1 MLTQISASSEKY
13 RIPPVSY
20 AVLAGAWALAL
31 CTPEKAYSQTQ
42 GAVENAVRQAESLR
56 QQADQRQKALSAAAS
71 ADADGPPE
79 TYPGE
84 NADLGPQVLLKQK
97 PKAKPLFEASADT
110 MFTWTSNAKSET
122 ENAKQA
128 GIVAET
134 FTLAIAP
141 EPIDLGPGKLGLR
154 AGYRH
159 LFWMYDIWK
168 QSAGLNANNFEMS
181 SGFLS
186 SNFSFA
192 ENWNAS
198 LGLDYNRIMNDSGV
212 RAGPTEWGLSRM
224 VDPSKW
230 TESYTEWNPTWS
242 LSRNIPVGEKAG
254 VTVGYNG
261 GYHFTQIDQ
270 GDGGLSST
278 APRTW
283 SLDHLDNGLSFT
295 MSYPLGKWLFQEGV
309 RFTHSIYT
317 QPQSAGG
324 HRMDRTVSP
333 SLTAIWSPT
342 ERWSLRVSLGG
353 EVKHS
358 NNTDTQNYKKVEGS
372 SGVTF
377 TYKF

>member
-1 MLTQISASSEKY
+1 MLTPILASIEKCNSRSASC
-13 RIPPVSY
+13 V
-20 AVLAGAWALAL
+20 VLSVGCALSL
-31 CTPEKAYSQTQ
+31 CAPERAFSQTQ
-42 GAVENAVRQAESLR
+42 GGVENAVRQAEGLR
-56 QQADQRQKALSAAAS
+56 QQAEQREKATSAAPAAES
-71 ADADGPPE
+71 DGPPE

-97 PKAKPLFEASADT
+97 PKAKPLFEVSADT
-110 MFTWTSNAKSET
+110 MFTWSSNAKGET
-122 ENAKQA
+122 ENPKQA

-134 FTLAIAP
+134 FSLAIAP

-168 QSAGLNANNFEMS
+168 SSGSINAYNFEMS

-198 LGLDYNRIMNDSGV
+198 LGLDYNRIMNDGWV
-212 RAGPTEWGLSRM
+212 KGRPTEWTLPRIL
-224 VDPSKW
+224 DPSKW

-254 VTVGYNG
+254 VTLGYNG
-261 GYHFTQIDQ
+261 GYHFTRIDQ
-270 GDGGLSST
+270 NDGGITSN

-283 SLDHLDNGLSFT
+283 SLDHLDNGVSFIVN
-295 MSYPLGKWLFQEGV
+295 YPFRKWIFQEGL

-324 HRMDRTVSP
+324 HRMDRTISP

-342 ERWSLRVSLGG
+342 QRWSLRVSLGG
-353 EVKHS
+353 EFKHS
-358 NNTDTQNYKKVEGS
+358 NNTDTPNYHKFEGS
-372 SGVTF
+372 TGVTF